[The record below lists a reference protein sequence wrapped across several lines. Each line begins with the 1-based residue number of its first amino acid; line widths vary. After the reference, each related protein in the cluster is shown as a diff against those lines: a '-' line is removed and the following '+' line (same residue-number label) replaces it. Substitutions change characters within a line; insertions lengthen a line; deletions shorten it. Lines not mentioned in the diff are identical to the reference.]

1 MGHAEEEEYESLSS
15 EHGTQ
20 NTWEARERAGFLA
33 WLKPH
38 FLLGLLFLSIL
49 FNVLLILGWTSSRD
63 ELSAPKQ
70 PVWVGSSYRREELK
84 LGFTKEDTMWWN
96 TKYSGS
102 NEREVSDL
110 WHNEIPWEN
119 GIIAIDKQEASSL
132 GLPESQSFPWDVTKG
147 IYILNAHHILHCIRN
162 LYISIEEYRYNR
174 PQSVTYPHIL
184 HCLDS
189 IRVETMCAADDTLR
203 YVPLN
208 NMSGFKPGD
217 GQKRMCRDW
226 HQIQSFVKKHDP
238 CYRYVFP
245 GDDSV
250 SNLERF
256 KYCPNDSPY
265 IPKIRE
271 YFRYSDDWL
280 PFP

>member
-1 MGHAEEEEYESLSS
+1 MGQAEEEYELLSS
-15 EHGTQ
+15 EHGAQ
-20 NTWEARERAGFLA
+20 KPWGVRRRAGFLTG
-33 WLKPH
+33 LETR
-38 FLLGLLFLSIL
+38 FLSGLLLLSIL
-49 FNVLLILGWTSSRD
+49 FNVLLVLDWTSSRD

-70 PVWVGSSYRREELK
+70 PVWANSSYRREEVK
-84 LGFTKEDTMWWN
+84 VGFTKEDTMWWN
-96 TKYSGS
+96 TNYSSTNESKVS
-102 NEREVSDL
+102 NL
-110 WHNEIPWEN
+110 WHNEIPWES
-119 GIIAIDKQEASSL
+119 GIIAIDKQEASAL
-132 GLPESQSFPWDVTKG
+132 GLPESQSFPWDLTKG

-162 LYISIEEYRYNR
+162 LYISIEEYRFNR
-174 PQSVTYPHIL
+174 PQSVTHPHIL

-189 IRVETMCAADDTLR
+189 IRVETICAADDTLR

-226 HQIQSFVKKHDP
+226 HQMQSFVEKHDP

-256 KYCPNDSPY
+256 KYCPNNSPY

-271 YFRYSDDWL
+271 YFGYSDDWL